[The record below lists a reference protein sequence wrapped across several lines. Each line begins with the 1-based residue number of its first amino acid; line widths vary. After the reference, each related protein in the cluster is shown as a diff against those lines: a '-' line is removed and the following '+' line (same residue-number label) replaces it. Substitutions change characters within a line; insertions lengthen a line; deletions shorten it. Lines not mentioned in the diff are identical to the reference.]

1 MQNKISPKKTANTF
15 NHVLSLNYFQ
25 KSILANQRRISMVNF
40 PIKPTINNLEMLSY
54 RNQKFHIAATS
65 TATL

>member
-54 RNQKFHIAATS
+54 RN
-65 TATL
+65 